1 MIGLSLLWNN
11 SVVFLPKDVNT
22 GSFGLDF
29 KRNRELFSEGVS
41 APGFGARRD
50 GSLADPAKGTINSF
64 RGIVKGG

>member
-41 APGFGARRD
+41 APGFGPGVIGLSPIQQENYKLFPRD
-50 GSLADPAKGTINSF
+50 CQ
-64 RGIVKGG
+64 GG